1 MPLSKDLR
9 EFVELLNSN
18 GVEYLVVGGFA
29 VSYHGLAR
37 YTGDI
42 DFLVRPSEENSRR
55 VLVALAQFGFGSVGI
70 QAEDIRSPDKVVQLG
85 VPPNR
90 IDILMSI
97 SGVSFEEAWRGR
109 TAGVLDGVAT
119 QFIGRD
125 ALIRNKESTGRAKDL
140 GDAEEL
146 RKRFRTK

>member
-29 VSYHGLAR
+29 VSYHGFAR

-42 DFLVRPSEENSRR
+42 DFLVRPTEENSHR
-55 VLVALAQFGFGSVGI
+55 VLAALAQFGFGSLGI
-70 QAEDIRSPDKVVQLG
+70 QAEDFQLPGKVVQLG

-90 IDILMSI
+90 IDILTSI
-97 SGVSFEEAWRGR
+97 SGVSFDDAWDDR
-109 TAGVLDGVAT
+109 TQGMLEDIAT
-119 QFIGRD
+119 QFIGRE
-125 ALIRNKESTGRAKDL
+125 ALIHNKESTGRAKDL
-140 GDAEEL
+140 GDAVEL
-146 RKRFRTK
+146 RKRYRSK

>member
-29 VSYHGLAR
+29 VSYHGFAR

-42 DFLVRPSEENSRR
+42 DFLVRPSEENSQR
-55 VLVALAQFGFGSVGI
+55 VLAALAQFGFGSAGI

-90 IDILMSI
+90 IDIITSI
-97 SGVSFEEAWRGR
+97 SGVSFDDAWESR
-109 TAGVLDGVAT
+109 TAGCLDGVAT
-119 QFIGRD
+119 QFIGRE

-146 RKRFRTK
+146 RKRFRSK

>member
-29 VSYHGLAR
+29 VSYHGFAR

-42 DFLVRPSEENSRR
+42 DFLVRPSEENSQR
-55 VLVALAQFGFGSVGI
+55 VLAALAQFGFGSAGI

-90 IDILMSI
+90 IDIITSI
-97 SGVSFEEAWRGR
+97 SGVNFDDAWESR
-109 TAGVLDGVAT
+109 TAGCLDGVAT
-119 QFIGRD
+119 QFIGRE

-146 RKRFRTK
+146 RKRFRSK